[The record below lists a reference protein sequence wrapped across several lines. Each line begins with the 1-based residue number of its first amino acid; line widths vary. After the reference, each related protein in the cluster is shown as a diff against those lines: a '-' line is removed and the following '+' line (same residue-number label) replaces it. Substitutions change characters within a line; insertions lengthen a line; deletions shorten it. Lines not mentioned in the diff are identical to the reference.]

1 MLVYAY
7 PPLVEGILL
16 QRYQRF
22 FADVRLMTGEIITA
36 HCPNTGPMTGVCPI
50 GNRVFLSRS
59 DNPKRKLVYTWEIV
73 EVEGELVGINTSLPN
88 RVIGNM
94 IASHLIPELEPYTEC
109 RSEVEYGQ
117 ERSRVDFFLSGDRI
131 NRYVEVKNTTWSKE
145 GVALFPDTVTI
156 RGQKH
161 LRELSNTITPQQR
174 ATIIFFIN
182 RGDCDKF
189 APGDEADPVYG
200 ELLRWGVT
208 KGLEILACRFRVR
221 PEGIY
226 YLGLGEVSL

>member
-22 FADVRLMTGEIITA
+22 FADVRLTTGEIVTV
-36 HCPNTGPMTGVCPI
+36 HCPNTGPMTGVCPV

-59 DNPKRKLVYTWEIV
+59 DNPKRKLIYTWEMV
-73 EVEGELVGINTSLPN
+73 EVDGELIGINTALPN
-88 RVIGNM
+88 RVIGHM
-94 IASHLIPELEPYTEC
+94 IANHLIPELEPYGEYRT
-109 RSEVEYGQ
+109 EVEYGQ
-117 ERSRVDFFLSGDRI
+117 EKSRVDFCLVGEKCH
-131 NRYVEVKNTTWSKE
+131 RYVEVKNTTWSKN
-145 GVALFPDTVTI
+145 GVALFPDTVTL

-161 LRELSNTITPQQR
+161 LRELTNIIAPERR

-200 ELLRWGVT
+200 ELLRSGVAR
-208 KGLEILACRFRVR
+208 GLQVLACRFRIR

-226 YLGLGEVSL
+226 YLGLGEVTL